1 MPESS
6 SFVLVTGAT
15 GKQGGAVARALLRSG
30 VPVHALVRDPGS
42 ERAAALGALG
52 AILVRGDLDDV
63 ASLKAA
69 LDGARAVFSVQ
80 TPDPADPMGDSEVRH
95 GRNLVEATRAAGVEH
110 FVHTSVSGAG
120 TVDVERF
127 DEQRWGAHMRHYW
140 RSKAAVEDLVR
151 AASFPRWTILRPATF
166 MENFIRPSFYFA
178 DMTSDRLLVGVDP
191 DVRLPFVAVDDIGA
205 AAAAAFAEPRR
216 FHGVEL
222 ELAGDVLCF
231 RTTARV
237 LSEVLEA
244 TIELPVSPEHA
255 LADGLVTGLF
265 QAQQY
270 MSAHPAPARPEF
282 AANLGIPVTAFHQ
295 WAKTTLRGRPSG
307 SNGS

>member
-1 MPESS
+1 VSESS

-30 VPVHALVRDPGS
+30 VPVHALARPPGS
-42 ERAAALGALG
+42 ERATALGALG
-52 AILVRGDLDDV
+52 ARLVPGDLDDV

-80 TPDPADPMGDSEVRH
+80 TPDPADPTGESEVRH
-95 GRNLVEATRAAGVEH
+95 GRNLVEAARAAGVKH

-120 TVDVERF
+120 TVDTERF

-140 RSKAAVEDLVR
+140 RSKAAVEHLVR
-151 AASFPRWTILRPATF
+151 AANFPRWTILRPATF

-178 DMTSDRLLVGVDP
+178 DLTSDRLLVGVDS
-191 DVRLPFVAVDDIGA
+191 DVRLPFVVGDDIAA
-205 AAAAAFAEPRR
+205 AAAAAFAQPQR

-222 ELAGDVLCF
+222 ELAGDVLSF
-231 RTTARV
+231 RTAAQI
-237 LSEVLEA
+237 LSDTLE
-244 TIELPVSPEHA
+244 TRIELPASPERA
-255 LADGLVTGLF
+255 LADGLMTGLY

-282 AANLGIPVTAFHQ
+282 AVDRGISVTPFDQ
-295 WAKTTLRGRPSG
+295 WARTTLRGTSA
-307 SNGS
+307 

>member
-6 SFVLVTGAT
+6 SFVLVVGAT
-15 GKQGGAVARALLRSG
+15 GKQGGAVARALLRSD
-30 VPVHALVRDPGS
+30 VPVHALVRDPDTES
-42 ERAAALGALG
+42 AAALGALG
-52 AILVRGDLDDV
+52 AVLVRGDLDDV

-80 TPDPADPMGDSEVRH
+80 TPDATDLVGDSEVRR
-95 GRNLVEATRAAGVEH
+95 GRNLVETARAAGAEH

-127 DEQRWGAHMRHYW
+127 DEQRWGTHMLHYW
-140 RSKAAVEDLVR
+140 RSKAAIEDLVR
-151 AASFPRWTILRPATF
+151 AVGFPQWTILRPATF

-178 DMTSDRLLVGVDP
+178 GMTSDRLLVAVDP

-222 ELAGDVLCF
+222 ELAGDVLSF
-231 RTTARV
+231 RTAARV
-237 LSEVLEA
+237 LSEVLGA
-244 TIELPVSPEHA
+244 TIELPASPEHA
-255 LADGLVTGLF
+255 RANGLVTELF
-265 QAQQY
+265 LAQRY

-282 AANLGIPVTAFHQ
+282 AANLGIPLTAFHQ
-295 WAKTTLRGRPSG
+295 WAQTALRGRPSG